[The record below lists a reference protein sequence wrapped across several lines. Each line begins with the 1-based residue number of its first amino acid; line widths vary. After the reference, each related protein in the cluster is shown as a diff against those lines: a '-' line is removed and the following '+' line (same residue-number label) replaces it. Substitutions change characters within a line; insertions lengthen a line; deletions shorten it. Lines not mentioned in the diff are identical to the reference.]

1 MLGFNMSQ
9 DEEKN
14 ISPEQK
20 KFDDRFV
27 IGVSL
32 VVVVAVALIVADMN
46 YLKVGF
52 LIPIGFAI
60 GSAAIVINLI
70 KGFIDWRR
78 KKAREASGE
87 IQKRKPSTDVEA
99 AAAKVASLKPKKKT
113 REVSDRDYTAAAL
126 QSAVQDAP
134 YAADPTAF
142 TKNEEEEA
150 SLEIIIGFSTADPLL
165 TGLGVNNPKAKDS
178 ED

>member
-20 KFDDRFV
+20 KFDDKFV

-46 YLKVGF
+46 YLKVGY

-60 GSAAIVINLI
+60 GSAAIVANLI

-99 AAAKVASLKPKKKT
+99 AAAKVASLKPRKEK
-113 REVSDRDYTAAAL
+113 RDRSSRDFSASAL
-126 QSAVQDAP
+126 TSSIEDAP
-134 YAADPTAF
+134 ASKSTDTEF
-142 TKNEEEEA
+142 DSEEA
-150 SLEIIIGFSTADPLL
+150 SLEIIVGVSTADSFL
-165 TGLGVNNPKAKDS
+165 TSFGTDKADAKPVTD
-178 ED
+178 